1 MEIQLNQEQKQSIE
15 YLSSVVNAA
24 KASVKDAEERLNL
37 YVAGIVSAVPDR
49 EKIIIH
55 ADKLEIIQKT
65 Q

>member
-15 YLSSVVNAA
+15 YLSSIVNSA
-24 KASVKDAEERLNL
+24 KASLKEAEDHLNL